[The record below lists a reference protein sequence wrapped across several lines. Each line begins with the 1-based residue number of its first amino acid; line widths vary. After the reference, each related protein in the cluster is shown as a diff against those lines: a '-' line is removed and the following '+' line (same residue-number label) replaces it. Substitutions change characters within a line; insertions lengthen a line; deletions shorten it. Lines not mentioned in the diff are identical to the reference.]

1 MPGPLAGLSFAV
13 KDLFDVAGVVT
24 LAGSIARK
32 DDPPAASD
40 ATAVARLRRD
50 GALLVG
56 ATNMDEGAYGFTTEN
71 SHYGPTRNPH
81 DLTRVAGGSSGG
93 SAAAVAA
100 GIVDVALG
108 TDTNG
113 SVRIPAAFCGVYGL
127 RPTFGLIP
135 RTGSVLF
142 APSFD
147 AVGIFARTVADLAL
161 VLDVVHGPDGI
172 DQACARADHA
182 AEWDADRLR
191 SARADLDGWG
201 AATPEVLE
209 ATDRVAAALGA
220 TRTVALP
227 GAGLARAAAIV
238 ITAAEGADQQQELLR
253 AAPELVDE
261 RVRDRFVAGLD
272 VPAID
277 YLAAQRF
284 RRHWQGQ
291 ILPLLAGTDV
301 LVLPTVACP
310 APVID
315 QPVVEV
321 AGETLP
327 TGAVLGRFTQPLSFI
342 GLPAL
347 SVPLAGPDGLPLG
360 VQLVGRP
367 FGEGALLAA
376 AALLE
381 AAGVV
386 GAVTPRLVEDEAWT

>member
-1 MPGPLAGLSFAV
+1 M
-13 KDLFDVAGVVT
+13 T

-32 DDPPAASD
+32 DDLPAAVD

-50 GALLVG
+50 GALLLG

-81 DLTRVAGGSSGG
+81 DRTRVAGGSSGG

-127 RPTFGLIP
+127 RPTFGLVP
-135 RTGSVLF
+135 RTGTVLF

-147 AVGIFARTVADLAL
+147 TVGIFARTVAELGL
-161 VLDVVHGPDGI
+161 VLDVVQGRDG
-172 DQACARADHA
+172 RDHA
-182 AEWDADRLR
+182 CTHAERAGEQQSELR
-191 SARADLDGWG
+191 TAMVDLDGWG
-201 AATPEVLE
+201 AAAPEVLE
-209 ATDRVAAALGA
+209 ATATVAAALGA
-220 TRTVALP
+220 TKRIALP
-227 GAGLARAAAIV
+227 GAGLARAAAVV
-238 ITAAEGADQQQELLR
+238 ITAAEGADQQEELLR
-253 AAPELVDE
+253 TRPELVDP
-261 RVRDRFVAGLD
+261 RVRDRFLAGLD

-284 RRHWQGQ
+284 RRHWQAQ
-291 ILPLLAGTDV
+291 VLALLADVDV
-301 LVLPTVACP
+301 LVLPTVACA

-315 QPVVEV
+315 EPLLEV

-347 SVPLAGPDGLPLG
+347 SVPLPGPDGLPLG

-367 FGEGALLAA
+367 FGDGALLAA
-376 AALLE
+376 AARLE
-381 AAGVV
+381 EAGVV
-386 GAVTPRLVEDEAWT
+386 GAVAPPLQVGTAWR